1 MMSGGALVIFRAPS
15 STVVSLAAAWA
26 LSLLV
31 ALAAVLAAS
40 ARSTGSWMP
49 ARIRSTPSCVYQI
62 VSVSSSANRR
72 MNMR

>member
-1 MMSGGALVIFRAPS
+1 MSGGALVIFRVPF
-15 STVVSLAAAWA
+15 STVLSLAAAWA

-31 ALAAVLAAS
+31 ALAAVRAAS

-49 ARIRSTPSCVYQI
+49 SRMRSTPSCVYQI

>member
-1 MMSGGALVIFRAPS
+1 MTRGGAPVILRSPS

-26 LSLLV
+26 LSRLV

-62 VSVSSSANRR
+62 VRVSSSANRR
-72 MNMR
+72 MNVR